1 MVSRFFIYSVRLSF
15 AIKENPLMFNLKLL
29 LAPTAVISALLAG
42 ALPAQAQ
49 SPACY
54 TLESLQGQFAV
65 VGTYG
70 SNIAIAYGVRSHDAF
85 GNMSAAFVTN
95 QPVAGSP
102 TGARTSVSGVNRA
115 TYAINCD
122 GSGVV
127 TRVAT
132 LADGTTIP
140 AFDDF
145 LVTEGV
151 VQNGKLVATAMVDAQ
166 RIPSGIVLGGVF
178 LTRKYT
184 RLPNGCFSRESLRG
198 SYGVVVN
205 YGVNVALGIQPET
218 LDGKG
223 NLTRTGV
230 LNQTTVGS
238 PTGARTIGNV
248 TSTGT
253 YRVNCNGT
261 GTIDRVVTR
270 PDGTTAIASD
280 DFMITEAIEKDG
292 GLLATR
298 IVDAQRDPSVIIPG
312 GIFVTRVHSLRA
324 SPAEAG
330 PTTPPAQGATVAVA
344 GPKGATATASSIVLD
359 GTKSAGADGKPLTYS
374 WTMAAGSPVAVI
386 LGGTTATPT
395 VQFSQ
400 GRGSYTFV
408 LRVTDSTGVTVSDT
422 VTVDYRGI

>member
-1 MVSRFFIYSVRLSF
+1 
-15 AIKENPLMFNLKLL
+15 
-29 LAPTAVISALLAG
+29 
-42 ALPAQAQ
+42 
-49 SPACY
+49 
-54 TLESLQGQFAV
+54 
-65 VGTYG
+65 
-70 SNIAIAYGVRSHDAF
+70 
-85 GNMSAAFVTN
+85 
-95 QPVAGSP
+95 
-102 TGARTSVSGVNRA
+102 
-115 TYAINCD
+115 
-122 GSGVV
+122 
-127 TRVAT
+127 
-132 LADGTTIP
+132 
-140 AFDDF
+140 
-145 LVTEGV
+145 
-151 VQNGKLVATAMVDAQ
+151 
-166 RIPSGIVLGGVF
+166 
-178 LTRKYT
+178 
-184 RLPNGCFSRESLRG
+184 
-198 SYGVVVN
+198 
-205 YGVNVALGIQPET
+205 
-218 LDGKG
+218 
-223 NLTRTGV
+223 
-230 LNQTTVGS
+230 
-238 PTGARTIGNV
+238 
-248 TSTGT
+248 
-253 YRVNCNGT
+253 
-261 GTIDRVVTR
+261 VVTR

-374 WTMAAGSPVAVI
+374 WTMAAGSPGAVI